1 MVNIAKTKVS
11 AFGKN
16 PRSLSL
22 SHLRVMTWKWRAY
35 KYLGVWITTNSN
47 YNKPQQA
54 QANQGKKAIFALQ
67 RLFAKLKYPPI
78 PNALKL
84 LDVMILTYGRE
95 LLGQAVNPEL
105 EAIGIHFLKYVLNLL
120 QSATN
125 MSVRGIRFAQNLQF
139 WGVRQV

>member
-1 MVNIAKTKVS
+1 MVQAC
-11 AFGKN
+11 
-16 PRSLSL
+16 
-22 SHLRVMTWKWRAY
+22 

-125 MSVRGIRFAQNLQF
+125 MSVRGELGQLPLHLL
-139 WGVRQV
+139 